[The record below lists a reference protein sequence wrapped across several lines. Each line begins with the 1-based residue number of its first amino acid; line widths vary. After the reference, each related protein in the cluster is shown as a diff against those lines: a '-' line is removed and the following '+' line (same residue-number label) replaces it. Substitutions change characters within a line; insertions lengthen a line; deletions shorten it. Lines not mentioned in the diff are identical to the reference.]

1 MKESSKERYQSQ
13 TGSASRKINEYG
25 PAKVPKVRM
34 GASDVLG
41 VVYDK
46 LNETARTAE
55 LAAEMSGDAA
65 ARVELAAR
73 SVIEQV
79 PRKIDIV
86 HVFSPQDREHIESM
100 REVVSVAAPSVSKAI
115 EASAGKAADI
125 ISSQARSAGES
136 LSGEVKRASNE
147 IGRQFDGF
155 KNWCKRWLWRF
166 VGVCVVSVLA
176 VVCMILLGI
185 KSYRATSE
193 ADRLR
198 MERDSIREREQVFR
212 KFAEDNP
219 KTFRNW
225 LEKQ

>member
-1 MKESSKERYQSQ
+1 MKESSKERCQSQ

-100 REVVSVAAPSVSKAI
+100 REVVSVAAPSVRKAI
-115 EASAGKAADI
+115 EASAGMAADI
-125 ISSQARSAGES
+125 IASQARSAGES
-136 LSGEVKRASNE
+136 LTGEV
-147 IGRQFDGF
+147 GRQLESF

-225 LEKQ
+225 IEKQ

>member
-1 MKESSKERYQSQ
+1 MKESSKDRYQSQ
-13 TGSASRKINEYG
+13 TGSSSRKINEYG

-100 REVVSVAAPSVSKAI
+100 REVVSVAAPAVRKAI
-115 EASAGKAADI
+115 EASAGMAADI
-125 ISSQARSAGES
+125 IASQARSAGES
-136 LSGEVKRASNE
+136 LTGEV
-147 IGRQFDGF
+147 GRQLENF

-166 VGVCVVSVLA
+166 VGLCVVSVLA

-193 ADRLR
+193 ADRFR

-219 KTFRNW
+219 KTFEKW
-225 LEKQ
+225 LQKQ